1 MKKIFVALSL
11 VILCALSALPVSAQ
25 GTLPQTG
32 DPMGGMLGIF
42 AVGMVVALVVII
54 VIVIMMRRK

>member
-11 VILCALSALPVSAQ
+11 VTLCALSTLSVSAQ

-42 AVGMVVALVVII
+42 AVGMAGALAVII

>member
-25 GTLPQTG
+25 GALPQTG